1 MTDPTSETPPTL
13 MMVSSMATRRLL
25 AELVEAFEATST
37 ARVSVESIGGVDA
50 AKRVRAGAAF
60 DLVVLAADVIDA
72 LSNEGHIVAGS
83 RVDIV
88 TSAVAVAVP
97 AGAGRP
103 DLSSADGVRRA
114 VIDAATIGYS
124 TGPSG
129 TYLANLF
136 ARWGIADDV
145 KKRVVVPPP
154 GIPVGSLVARG
165 EIALGFQQLSELM
178 SLDGIDVVGLL
189 PAEIQC
195 LTTFSGGVAAT
206 STQPEAA
213 RRVLAFMAG
222 PEVAAIKRRN
232 GMDPV

>member
-1 MTDPTSETPPTL
+1 
-13 MMVSSMATRRLL
+13 MVSSMATRRLL
-25 AELVEAFEATST
+25 ADLVEAFEATST
-37 ARVSVESIGGVDA
+37 TRVAVESIGGVDA
-50 AKRVRAGAAF
+50 AKRVRAGEAF

-72 LSNEGHIVAGS
+72 LSNEGRIVAGS
-83 RVDIV
+83 RVNIV

-97 AGAGRP
+97 AGASRP

-114 VIDAATIGYS
+114 VIAAATIGYS

-136 ARWGIADDV
+136 ARWGIADEV
-145 KKRVVVPPP
+145 KKRIVVPPP

-206 STQPEAA
+206 STQPEQA

-222 PEVAAIKRRN
+222 PDVDAIKRRN
-232 GMDPV
+232 GMDPA